1 MNQMHGYSGVVQKLL
16 ISGNTFLDVQ
26 RDRSREN
33 EGFGLVVLCQ
43 KCTPR
48 LNHAVKSILA
58 ALAATHK
65 AIA

>member
-1 MNQMHGYSGVVQKLL
+1 MFKRIDPVKL
-16 ISGNTFLDVQ
+16 
-26 RDRSREN
+26 

-48 LNHAVKSILA
+48 LNLAVKAVLV
-58 ALAATHK
+58 ALHK

>member
-1 MNQMHGYSGVVQKLL
+1 MNQMLEYYGVVQKLL

-26 RDRSREN
+26 RDRSHET

-48 LNHAVKSILA
+48 LNHAVKA
-58 ALAATHK
+58 VLAATHK